1 MHRNSSFQKVIR
13 DLIDLWEL
21 QWQLFSVD
29 AQAAKRSL
37 GRAIVC
43 GLVATLLVGS
53 GFTVVLFGLGFL
65 LDEWT
70 RLSTGMALLIVGAAT
85 LAIVSV
91 LLLIAMGAAKSAAA
105 AMDESKSEFSEN
117 LRWLKATLVAP
128 ESSPRNQFRR
138 ESFSHDGRHDRYPTP
153 DTVSPLTRR

>member
-1 MHRNSSFQKVIR
+1 MHRNSSFQKVIH

-43 GLVATLLVGS
+43 SLVALLLVGS
-53 GFTVVLFGLGFL
+53 GFTVFLFGLGFL

-70 RLSTGMALLIVGAAT
+70 VLSTGTALLIVGAGT
-85 LAIVSV
+85 LVVVGV
-91 LLLIAMGAAKSAAA
+91 LLLIAMSGAKSAAA

-128 ESSPRNQFRR
+128 DSSPRNQFRR
-138 ESFSHDGRHDRYPTP
+138 ESFTNDGRRERYYTTE
-153 DTVSPLTRR
+153 TVSPLSRR

>member
-37 GRAIVC
+37 GRAIAC
-43 GLVATLLVGS
+43 TLVALLLVGS
-53 GFTVVLFGLGFL
+53 GFTVFLFGLGFL
-65 LDEWT
+65 LEERT
-70 RLSTGMALLIVGAAT
+70 RLSTGTALSAVGAAT
-85 LAIVSV
+85 LGVVGV
-91 LLLIAMGAAKSAAA
+91 LLLIARSGAKSAAA
-105 AMDESKSEFSEN
+105 AMEESKSEFNEN

-128 ESSPRNQFRR
+128 DSSPRNQIRR
-138 ESFSHDGRHDRYPTP
+138 ESFSNDGRRERYYTT
-153 DTVSPLTRR
+153 DTVSPLSRR

>member
-13 DLIDLWEL
+13 DLVDLWEL

-37 GRAIVC
+37 GRSIVC
-43 GLVATLLVGS
+43 SLVALLLVGS
-53 GFTVVLFGLGFL
+53 GITVFLFGLGFL

-70 RLSTGMALLIVGAAT
+70 QLSTGMSLLAVGVAT
-85 LAIVSV
+85 LVVVGV
-91 LLLIAMGAAKSAAA
+91 LLLIAMSGAKTAAA

-117 LRWLKATLVAP
+117 LRWLKATLIVP

-138 ESFSHDGRHDRYPTP
+138 ESFTNEGHRERYYNTE
-153 DTVSPLTRR
+153 TVSPLSRR